1 MYKKIERQADSLNE
15 ALKRREATQ
24 EQHVHHE
31 GEPLALDDSERVKVL
46 SPGRLVAKRF
56 FRNKL
61 AIVGL
66 AILIFMFVF
75 TFLFPLFYPYSQT
88 QIFYKYG
95 TMNANYASATER
107 TDFVSYAIGDAISV
121 PSTVKNSMNSYINQM
136 TADGLEE
143 LQVTDAN
150 GTMYTVTKLADT
162 IYTLSADDLTGVA
175 VYSGSSLVAEYDTIH
190 GSFTYAVEEE
200 MIVPDDLE
208 EGDEPSEN
216 ADAEA
221 EDEGQAEAEAQQ
233 AAFEQAAVAAID
245 AGQESF
251 TAGGASY
258 SVKMVVK
265 NRYEIT
271 RESAALIGIGS
282 FVPDE
287 GLAGEVEAAIA
298 SGVVN
303 VSWDG
308 ENYRVVEND
317 GQYYLC
323 TIGEP
328 TEALV
333 ASTLVFNSYDTSVQY
348 TDEFKAEAMLAAGR
362 GEDLEYEGQSYKVS
376 FDGESG
382 DILDASGSEVASL
395 TTFVVRRYS
404 GQDTLSIEFKTP
416 RRTS

>member
-1 MYKKIERQADSLNE
+1 MSKKIERQADSLNE

-200 MIVPDDLE
+200 VIVPDDLE
-208 EGDEPSEN
+208 EEMSPLRM
-216 ADAEA
+216 
-221 EDEGQAEAEAQQ
+221 Q
-233 AAFEQAAVAAID
+233 
-245 AGQESF
+245 
-251 TAGGASY
+251 
-258 SVKMVVK
+258 
-265 NRYEIT
+265 
-271 RESAALIGIGS
+271 
-282 FVPDE
+282 
-287 GLAGEVEAAIA
+287 
-298 SGVVN
+298 
-303 VSWDG
+303 
-308 ENYRVVEND
+308 
-317 GQYYLC
+317 
-323 TIGEP
+323 
-328 TEALV
+328 
-333 ASTLVFNSYDTSVQY
+333 
-348 TDEFKAEAMLAAGR
+348 
-362 GEDLEYEGQSYKVS
+362 
-376 FDGESG
+376 
-382 DILDASGSEVASL
+382 
-395 TTFVVRRYS
+395 
-404 GQDTLSIEFKTP
+404 TP
-416 RRTS
+416 RPRMKVRPKRRHSRPPLNRLPSRRSTQGRRALLRAEPAIPSRWWSRTVTRSRARAPRS